1 MKKDIAIIGLGTF
14 GFELAIQLSKAGH
27 SILAIDINEK
37 KVNAIKDYV
46 EMAIVVDITDE
57 DVLKKIEIN
66 KFDKVIFGLS
76 SDLESIILAIT
87 HMKKL
92 GVKHIIG
99 KANNRIKKEIL
110 LKIGADEVNLPE
122 IAAAINLA
130 EKISYPSV
138 LDKFRIDYNTSLI
151 EVKLPDK
158 FVGKSLKELN
168 LRKKYGLNVVMRKNK
183 KETEIITNP
192 DIVFDENDV
201 LFIIGDESRFKELY
215 K

>member
-14 GFELAIQLSKAGH
+14 GFELALQLSRLGH
-27 SILAIDINEK
+27 SVMAIDIDEK

-66 KFDKVIFGLS
+66 TFDKVIFGLS

-92 GVKHIIG
+92 GVKYIIG

-130 EKISYPSV
+130 EKLTYPSV
-138 LDKFRIDYNTSLI
+138 LDKFRIDYKTSLM
-151 EVKLPDK
+151 EVQVPKE

-183 KETEIITNP
+183 KETEVISSP
-192 DIVFDENDV
+192 DIVFDEEDV
-201 LFIIGDESRFKELY
+201 LFIIGEEARFKSLF
-215 K
+215 